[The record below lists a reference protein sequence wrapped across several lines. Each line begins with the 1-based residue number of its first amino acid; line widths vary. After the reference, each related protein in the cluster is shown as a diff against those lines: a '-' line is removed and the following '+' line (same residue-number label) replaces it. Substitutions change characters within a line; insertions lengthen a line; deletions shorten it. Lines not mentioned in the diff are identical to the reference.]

1 MEHVKTVDL
10 PYFLK
15 LRTLL
20 PQMSLF
26 QRHKP
31 TRNHRLAL
39 FYTYSCQS
47 SRIYC
52 IELFKMKKI
61 RHYKRWQF

>member
-1 MEHVKTVDL
+1 MKYQNSILFRDWVERWMEHVRTVDL

-47 SRIYC
+47 SVP
-52 IELFKMKKI
+52 F
-61 RHYKRWQF
+61 